1 MKKLVLLIAG
11 TFLCLMIFTSRIYTC
26 ALSASAGSN
35 AITVLTKD
43 RPTPINRRTQNRL
56 FDSLLT
62 AGGNGRDAPP
72 ACADGELFASL
83 LRPDGPIS
91 YQPNGSYYYINR
103 KATHKGC
110 LIGPSGVNFD
120 LELQKRKA
128 RDSNEWV
135 TVAHNNGP
143 DANETISYD
152 GEAGFYRWK
161 IYSVRGYGNY
171 NFWAVIPRD

>member
-1 MKKLVLLIAG
+1 MKKLVLLFAG
-11 TFLCLMIFTSRIYTC
+11 TFLCLMIFTSRIYTG
-26 ALSASAGSN
+26 ALSASARSSV
-35 AITVLTKD
+35 ITTPTKD
-43 RPTPINRRTQNRL
+43 RPTPTNRRTQNRL

-72 ACADGELFASL
+72 ACAGGQLFASL
-83 LRPDGPIS
+83 LRPDGPRAYEPI
-91 YQPNGSYYYINR
+91 GSYYYFNR

-120 LELQKRKA
+120 LDLQR
-128 RDSNEWV
+128 RNSDREPWV
-135 TVAHNNGP
+135 TVASGNRS